1 MYVSRRKR
9 PGAVMPPTQDAERF
23 MALLLHAQ
31 STEHSCIFADYFRE
45 MGRRM
50 IKEHIKEAEGSG

>member
-1 MYVSRRKR
+1 LSRRKR
-9 PGAVMPPTQDAERF
+9 AEAMMPPTEDAERF

-31 STEHSCIFADYFRE
+31 SSSHSCIFADYFRE

-50 IKEHIKEAEGSG
+50 IKEHIPESEEGG

>member
-1 MYVSRRKR
+1 MSRRRK
-9 PGAVMPPTQDAERF
+9 GAEAMMPPTADAERF

-31 STEHSCIFADYFRE
+31 SSSHSCIFADYFRE

-50 IKEHIKEAEGSG
+50 IKEHIKEEKPSG

>member
-1 MYVSRRKR
+1 M
-9 PGAVMPPTQDAERF
+9 MPPTADAERF

-31 STEHSCIFADYFRE
+31 SSRHSCIFADYFRE

-50 IKEHIKEAEGSG
+50 ISEHIPESERGG

>member
-1 MYVSRRKR
+1 M
-9 PGAVMPPTQDAERF
+9 MPPTADAERF

-31 STEHSCIFADYFRE
+31 SCDHKCIFADYFRE

-50 IKEHIKEAEGSG
+50 IKEHIKEEKPFG